1 VKLAVIVPMLNEE
14 RAIATTLRA
23 LRIGAPVAEIIV
35 ADGGSND
42 DSVAIARTLADTVIT
57 APRGR
62 ARQMNAGAAAA
73 RGDVLAFVHADTL
86 VPTDFAGQIAAA
98 LDDPAIVGGRFDV
111 RLNAASPSYRLLST
125 LINWRS
131 RVMRSATGDQAIF
144 VRREVFERLGGYP
157 DIKICEDVALV
168 RRLRRAGR
176 LACLRARV
184 TTSARRWQSR
194 GLIRTVLTM
203 WTIKSLFLLGV
214 SPAWLKR
221 HYFDAR

>member
-1 VKLAVIVPMLNEE
+1 MKLAVIVPMLNEE